1 MKISI
6 DTAQDSREDIR
17 KAIRLLQAL
26 VEHDASQ
33 GSRNIFDD
41 PVPDLFGN
49 TSASGSSSPASSNQT
64 SAFADLFSDNAPTQ
78 QPSAPAVP
86 ERKERIPEIEFY

>member
-1 MKISI
+1 MRISI

-33 GSRNIFDD
+33 GSKNIFDN
-41 PVPDLFGN
+41 PSPDLFGS
-49 TSASGSSSPASSNQT
+49 SAPAQESNPV
-64 SAFADLFSDNAPTQ
+64 SAFGNLFGDNAPAPATG
-78 QPSAPAVP
+78 APAVP
-86 ERKERIPEIEFY
+86 EEKKGDDVPEVEWY